1 MIFLVSASAFLLGSS
16 GSVWVVSVGHGA
28 LVANEVPSIAHPAT
42 LASICAVV
50 LAESPLVFGV
60 SGQCAVNDLLFGEA
74 DWFSLLLDSDGTLE
88 SSRGTKGPAGTAGSL
103 VLNGAHLAIES
114 PIDIDSFVRLQSEE
128 SADVAEGS
136 AGRLGEIFAHLKAVN
151 SVILHIVLVETE
163 KAKVLILSEIGSPVV
178 GKNESIGIVFV
189 ALGVLC
195 FDDPVIALIDS
206 LSEGEFSG
214 ICVTLVVCALELD
227 EACVSNEVSS
237 NEVLGHSESGES
249 CKCERLFHLYSCF

>member
-1 MIFLVSASAFLLGSS
+1 MIFLVGASAFLLGSS

-28 LVANEVPSIAHPAT
+28 LVANEVPSVAHPAT
-42 LASICAVV
+42 IASICAVV
-50 LAESPLVFGV
+50 LAESLLVFGV

-114 PIDIDSFVRLQSEE
+114 PIDIDSFVRLQSEA
-128 SADVAEGS
+128 ADVAEGS

-189 ALGVLC
+189 AFGVLC

-227 EACVSNEVSS
+227 EACVSNEVS
-237 NEVLGHSESGES
+237 GHSKSGKG
-249 CKCERLFHLYSCF
+249 CKCERLFHLYSCC